1 MNRKDTLYEK
11 EIKRLEKENK
21 ALRQQLQTSEAYRN
35 EYAKLCEDMKQL
47 KRNYADKLK
56 DINTLQS
63 EYEKLL
69 HKMAKKTR

>member
-1 MNRKDTLYEK
+1 MNKKDALYEK

-21 ALRQQLQTSEAYRN
+21 ALKQQLQTSEAYRN
-35 EYAKLCEDMKQL
+35 EYAKLCEDMKHL
-47 KRNYADKLK
+47 KQNYADKLK
-56 DINTLQS
+56 DMTLLQA